1 VTCRNGTI
9 RRSTALELSITEVGA
24 MNRVT
29 SARVTA
35 PRLLDVI
42 PSFERH
48 LRAENKSPRTIQS
61 YTEAVRRLHDFL
73 SGRGMPLEIS
83 SITAEH
89 VEAFMADQL
98 ERLRPASARVR
109 FASLRMFFA
118 WLSSRE
124 EREIERSPMEGLKP
138 PKVPDVPVPVLS
150 AEELRALL
158 RLVDHD
164 GTFLGRRDAALIRTF
179 IDTGAR
185 LGSVAALR
193 VVDLDLDVG
202 TVRFTVK
209 GGDERINPIG
219 TKSARALDRYLRA
232 RRAHRDADSPTLWL
246 GRSGPMTSFGVAEA
260 VKRRAREAGI
270 GDIHAHQLRHSAAH
284 HLRVA
289 GADDDA
295 LLRLMG
301 WRDRSM
307 LHRYGASAGD
317 ERARDVHRRL
327 GLGDRL

>member
-1 VTCRNGTI
+1 MASVT
-9 RRSTALELSITEVGA
+9 A
-24 MNRVT
+24 
-29 SARVTA
+29 ARVTA
-35 PRLLDVI
+35 PLLLDLI
-42 PSFERH
+42 PSFTRH
-48 LRAENKSPRTIQS
+48 LRAENKSAKTIES

-73 SGRGMPLEIS
+73 AAQGMPLEVR
-83 SITAEH
+83 SITTEH

-109 FASLRMFFA
+109 FASLRMFFG
-118 WLSSRE
+118 WLASRD
-124 EREIERSPMEGLKP
+124 EREIERSPMDGLKP

-150 AEELRALL
+150 VESLRALL
-158 RLVDHD
+158 RSADTD
-164 GTFLGRRDAALIRTF
+164 TSFLGRRDAAMLRTF

-193 VVDLDLDVG
+193 IDDIDLDAA
-202 TVRFTVK
+202 TVRFVVK
-209 GGDERINPIG
+209 GGHQRINPIG
-219 TKSARALDRYLRA
+219 SKTVRAFDRYLRL
-232 RRAHRDADSPTLWL
+232 RAQHRDADLPDLWL

-260 VKRRAREAGI
+260 VKRRARDAGV

-301 WRDRSM
+301 WKDRSM

-317 ERARDVHRRL
+317 ERARQVHRRL